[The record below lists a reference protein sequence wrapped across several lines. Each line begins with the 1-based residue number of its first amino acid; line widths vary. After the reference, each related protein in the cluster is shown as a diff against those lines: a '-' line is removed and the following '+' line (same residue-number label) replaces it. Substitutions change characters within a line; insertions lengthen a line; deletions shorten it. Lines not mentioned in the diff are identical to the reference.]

1 MQELPHHATM
11 LDVGCGPGMQSLELA
26 LLTQGSIIAVDTHQP
41 YLDELDRRAL
51 TSGLSSRIETRNRSM
66 FELDFPDATFDAI
79 WSEGAIYFM
88 GFENGLRSWR
98 RLLKPRGY
106 IAVSEAT
113 WLRPDPP
120 EAARAFWD
128 AAYPAMTDIETN
140 LALLRAAGY
149 EDVGHFALPASD
161 WWTDYYTPIE
171 ARIVHLREK
180 YRNVP
185 DALRVIDEEQ
195 KEIDLFREF
204 SDWYGYVFYVM
215 RASSSS

>member
-1 MQELPHHATM
+1 M